1 MGIVQNQAS
10 RVAVVSFLG
19 VFIGA
24 LNTLFF
30 FPYIL
35 GAERHGLVM
44 LILSIATV
52 FSQFAHFGVPNT
64 IIRFSPFLRERKK
77 FIYRLAIQIPL
88 MSVVFFSLVFFLFG
102 DWFFESYI
110 DNHTLFDQYKYSL
123 SPLVISLV
131 FFEVMLSISRSE
143 LKTVFPS
150 ILRELFLRL
159 MTFICLCSFY
169 LGWFDFPSFILLWLF
184 IYLINVVILTF
195 YLIKSS
201 NFKFEFGFPLFPN
214 KLIAKKMQFYSLVT
228 LLTSSAAI
236 LVNRIDI
243 IMLGYF
249 MKLENIAFYSVAF
262 FMATLIHIPARSI
275 LQILKPIIARSW
287 AEQDILEISTV
298 YKKSALIQMFFGMM
312 LFIGIW
318 MSIEDFLVYV
328 PQKYRGIEWVFF
340 YLGLAKLIDVSTGV
354 NGAILATSEKYLF
367 DLYINIFLIIVTV
380 ITNIIFI
387 PLYGIKGAAIATT
400 ISIFIHNIIK
410 LIAVYHFFKIH
421 PFQLSSIKLLFI
433 GLLTIFI
440 LNQISFDFIS
450 LIWLKIL
457 IRSTVISSVY
467 VVPVIYF
474 NISEDL
480 SEILQRNHFFKD
492 RP

>member
-24 LNTLFF
+24 LNSLFF

-35 GAERHGLVM
+35 GADRHGLVI

-88 MSVVFFSLVFFLFG
+88 ISMVFFSLFFFLFG

-110 DNHTLFDQYKYSL
+110 DNNTLFNQYKYSL

-150 ILRELFLRL
+150 ILRELFLRM
-159 MTFICLCSFY
+159 MTLFCLCTFY
-169 LGWFDFPSFILLWLF
+169 YGWLDFPSFIIAWLF
-184 IYLINVVILTF
+184 IYFVNVVILTF

-201 NFKFEFGFPLFPN
+201 NFKFEFGFPLFPD
-214 KLIAKKMQFYSLVT
+214 KLIAKKMQLYGLVT

-243 IMLGYF
+243 LMLGYF
-249 MKLENIAFYSVAF
+249 LELENIAFYSVAF

-275 LQILKPIIARSW
+275 LQIVKPIIAKSW
-287 AEQDILEISTV
+287 VEQDFKEISSL
-298 YKKSALIQMFFGMM
+298 YKKSALIQMFFGIL

-318 MSIEDFLVYV
+318 MSLEDFLIYV
-328 PQKYRGIEWVFF
+328 PEKYRGIEWVFF
-340 YLGLAKLIDVSTGV
+340 YLGLAKLIDVSSGV

-367 DLYINIFLIIVTV
+367 DLYTNIFLIIITVTM
-380 ITNIIFI
+380 NIIFI
-387 PLYGIKGAAIATT
+387 PFYGITGAAIATT
-400 ISIFIHNIIK
+400 ISIFIHNVIK

-421 PFQLSSIKLLFI
+421 PFQLSSFKLLFI

-450 LIWLKIL
+450 LIWLKVL
-457 IRSTVISSVY
+457 IRSLVISLVY

-480 SEILQRNHFFKD
+480 NEILQRNHLFRGKL
-492 RP
+492 

>member
-1 MGIVQNQAS
+1 MGIVRNQAS
-10 RVAVVSFLG
+10 RVAIISFLG

-24 LNTLFF
+24 LNSLFF

-35 GAERHGLVM
+35 GADRHGLVI

-64 IIRFSPFLRERKK
+64 IIRFSPFLRGRKK
-77 FIYRLAIQIPL
+77 FLYRLALQIPL
-88 MSVVFFSLVFFLFG
+88 ISVVFFSLLFFLFG

-110 DNHTLFDQYKYSL
+110 DNNTLFNQYKYSL

-150 ILRELFLRL
+150 ILRELFLRIMTL
-159 MTFICLCSFY
+159 FCLCTFYCGWLDFPTFIIS
-169 LGWFDFPSFILLWLF
+169 WLF
-184 IYLINVVILTF
+184 IYFVNVVILTF
-195 YLIKSS
+195 YLVKSS
-201 NFKFEFGFPLFPN
+201 NFKFEFGFPLFPD
-214 KLIAKKMQFYSLVT
+214 KLIAKKMQLYGLVT
-228 LLTSSAAI
+228 LLTSSATI

-249 MKLENIAFYSVAF
+249 LELENIAFYSVAF

-275 LQILKPIIARSW
+275 LQIVKPIIAKSW
-287 AEQDILEISTV
+287 VEQDFKEISSL
-298 YKKSALIQMFFGMM
+298 YKKSALIQMFFGIF

-318 MSIEDFLVYV
+318 MSLEDFLIYV
-328 PQKYRGIEWVFF
+328 PEKYRGIEWVFF
-340 YLGLAKLIDVSTGV
+340 YLGVAKLIDVSLGV

-367 DLYINIFLIIVTV
+367 DLYTNIFLMIITVT
-380 ITNIIFI
+380 TNIIFI
-387 PLYGIKGAAIATT
+387 PFYGITGAAIATT
-400 ISIFIHNIIK
+400 ISIFIHNVIK

-421 PFQLSSIKLLFI
+421 PFQLSSFKLLII
-433 GLLTIFI
+433 GLFTIFI

-450 LIWLKIL
+450 LIWLKVL
-457 IRSTVISSVY
+457 MRSLVISLVY

-474 NISEDL
+474 NISKDL
-480 SEILQRNHFFKD
+480 NEILQGNHLFRGKL
-492 RP
+492 

>member
-10 RVAVVSFLG
+10 RVTIVSFLG

-35 GAERHGLVM
+35 GAERHGLVI
-44 LILSIATV
+44 LILSIATI

-64 IIRFSPFLRERKK
+64 IIRFSPFLREQNK

-88 MSVVFFSLVFFLFG
+88 MSVVFFSLLFFLFG

-110 DNHTLFDQYKYSL
+110 DNNTLFDQYKYSL

-131 FFEVMLSISRSE
+131 FFEVMLSISRSK

-159 MTFICLCSFY
+159 MTFVCLCLFY
-169 LGWFDFPSFILLWLF
+169 IGWLDFSSFILTWIL
-184 IYLINVVILTF
+184 IHLINVVILTF
-195 YLIKSS
+195 HLIKSS

-214 KLIAKKMQFYSLVT
+214 KLIAKKMQIYGLVT

-243 IMLGYF
+243 IMLGHF

-275 LQILKPIIARSW
+275 LQIVKPILAKSW
-287 AEQDILEISTV
+287 AGQDILEISSL
-298 YKKSALIQMFFGMM
+298 YKKSALIQMFFGML

-318 MSIEDFLVYV
+318 MNLEDFLVYV
-328 PQKYRGIEWVFF
+328 PEKYRGIEWVFF
-340 YLGLAKLIDVSTGV
+340 YLGLAKLIDVSSGV

-367 DLYINIFLIIVTV
+367 DLYINVFLIIVTV

-387 PLYGIKGAAIATT
+387 PLYGINGAAIATT

-410 LIAVYHFFKIH
+410 LTVVYHFFKIH
-421 PFQLSSIKLLFI
+421 PFQLSSVKLLFI
-433 GLLTIFI
+433 GLLTFFV
-440 LNQISFDFIS
+440 LHQISFDFIS
-450 LIWLKIL
+450 LIWFKIL
-457 IRSTVISSVY
+457 IRSIVISSIY
-467 VVPVIYF
+467 ILPVIYF
-474 NISEDL
+474 NISDDL
-480 SEILQRNHFFKD
+480 NEILQRNHSFKA
-492 RP
+492 RS

>member
-24 LNTLFF
+24 LNSLFF

-35 GAERHGLVM
+35 GADRHGLVI

-88 MSVVFFSLVFFLFG
+88 ISMVFFSLLFFLFG

-110 DNHTLFDQYKYSL
+110 DNNTLFNQYKYSL

-150 ILRELFLRL
+150 ILRELFLRM
-159 MTFICLCSFY
+159 MTLFCLCTFY
-169 LGWFDFPSFILLWLF
+169 YGWLDFPSFIIAWLF
-184 IYLINVVILTF
+184 IYFVNVVILTF
-195 YLIKSS
+195 YLINSS
-201 NFKFEFGFPLFPN
+201 NFKFEFGFPLFPD
-214 KLIAKKMQFYSLVT
+214 KLIAKKMQLYGLVT
-228 LLTSSAAI
+228 LLTSSSAI

-243 IMLGYF
+243 LMLGYF
-249 MKLENIAFYSVAF
+249 LELENIAFYSVAF

-275 LQILKPIIARSW
+275 LQIVKPIIAKSW
-287 AEQDILEISTV
+287 VEQDFKEISSL
-298 YKKSALIQMFFGMM
+298 YKKSALIQMFFGIL

-318 MSIEDFLVYV
+318 MSLEDFLIYV
-328 PQKYRGIEWVFF
+328 PEKYRGIEWVFF
-340 YLGLAKLIDVSTGV
+340 YLGLAKLIDVSSGV

-367 DLYINIFLIIVTV
+367 DLYTNIFLIIITVTM
-380 ITNIIFI
+380 NIIFI
-387 PLYGIKGAAIATT
+387 PFYGITGAAIATT
-400 ISIFIHNIIK
+400 ISIFIHNVIK

-421 PFQLSSIKLLFI
+421 PFQLSSFKLLFI

-450 LIWLKIL
+450 LIWLKVL
-457 IRSTVISSVY
+457 IRSLVISLVY

-480 SEILQRNHFFKD
+480 NEILQRNRLFRYKL
-492 RP
+492 

>member
-1 MGIVQNQAS
+1 
-10 RVAVVSFLG
+10 
-19 VFIGA
+19 
-24 LNTLFF
+24 
-30 FPYIL
+30 
-35 GAERHGLVM
+35 
-44 LILSIATV
+44 
-52 FSQFAHFGVPNT
+52 
-64 IIRFSPFLRERKK
+64 
-77 FIYRLAIQIPL
+77 
-88 MSVVFFSLVFFLFG
+88 
-102 DWFFESYI
+102 
-110 DNHTLFDQYKYSL
+110 
-123 SPLVISLV
+123 
-131 FFEVMLSISRSE
+131 
-143 LKTVFPS
+143 
-150 ILRELFLRL
+150 
-159 MTFICLCSFY
+159 
-169 LGWFDFPSFILLWLF
+169 
-184 IYLINVVILTF
+184 
-195 YLIKSS
+195 
-201 NFKFEFGFPLFPN
+201 
-214 KLIAKKMQFYSLVT
+214 
-228 LLTSSAAI
+228 
-236 LVNRIDI
+236 
-243 IMLGYF
+243 

-298 YKKSALIQMFFGMM
+298 YKKSALIQMFFGIM

-457 IRSTVISSVY
+457 IRSIVISSVY

-474 NISEDL
+474 NISGDL
-480 SEILQRNHFFKD
+480 SEILQRNHFFKVK
-492 RP
+492 P